1 MPHAHSD
8 LTAPVRSAVR
18 AARAG
23 RRAAARPRRW
33 REAVGSRPEWR
44 LATSGA
50 RDFAAAIASS
60 FVIRAYYGAG
70 VRRGRSRVDPGLS
83 LPGSTRLRVES
94 IVKKVPRQGTGEEK
108 APGQPGQSP
117 KEESPPRMTQRS
129 ISLVTQEPHMAAEM
143 TRPRNATSGAGPTQG
158 RGFPRLPIKIALA
171 CRRLACVRRADMAQ

>member
-1 MPHAHSD
+1 MQLAQ
-8 LTAPVRSAVR
+8 V
-18 AARAG
+18 G
-23 RRAAARPRRW
+23 EQRRYRRG

-94 IVKKVPRQGTGEEK
+94 IVKKVPRQGTGEE
-108 APGQPGQSP
+108 ALAETGPSP
-117 KEESPPRMTQRS
+117 KKESPPSPTPAPD
-129 ISLVTQEPHMAAEM
+129 LVGGTKA
-143 TRPRNATSGAGPTQG
+143 TNRRRNDTATKRTGLAPLSWRGEVLGSGY
-158 RGFPRLPIKIALA
+158 L
-171 CRRLACVRRADMAQ
+171 V